1 MITCDK
7 QHQQQP
13 AGAKIKPLFFL
24 YIYTILFYFIKVPK
38 EVLLAALG
46 NFLGGCLYV
55 SGYSR
60 SFFWSQHI
68 PLSTFLPVGKKLAR
82 CFHDLAF

>member
-1 MITCDK
+1 MITCGK

-13 AGAKIKPLFFL
+13 AGAKIKPLFFI

-46 NFLGGCLYV
+46 NFLGGVWPV
-55 SGYSR
+55 SGTS
-60 SFFWSQHI
+60 
-68 PLSTFLPVGKKLAR
+68 L
-82 CFHDLAF
+82 